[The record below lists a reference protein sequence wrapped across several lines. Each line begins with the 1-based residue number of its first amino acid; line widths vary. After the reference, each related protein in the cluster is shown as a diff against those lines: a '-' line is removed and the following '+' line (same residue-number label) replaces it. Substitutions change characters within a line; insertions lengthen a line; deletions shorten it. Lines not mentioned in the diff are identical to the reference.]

1 MFSLVMLILMYF
13 FEIDK
18 IETGAFN
25 PTGLRTLRVLRPLR
39 TINHLPGLKALVIA
53 LLRSVPLLRD
63 SLILIVFYFI
73 VFGSLALACFSRA
86 RSLAR
91 SLARSHARV
100 TLSPHQATPG
110 SSSGWGCSS
119 KNVTTLPSELMRARR

>member
-39 TINHLPGLKALVIA
+39 TINHLPGLKALVTA

-73 VFGSLALACFSRA
+73 VFGPSPALACFSRA

-91 SLARSHARV
+91 SHARV
-100 TLSPHQATPG
+100 TLLPHQATPG

>member
-39 TINHLPGLKALVIA
+39 TINHLPGLKVSV
-53 LLRSVPLLRD
+53 LL
-63 SLILIVFYFI
+63 FI
-73 VFGSLALACFSRA
+73 VTFHANLAHSLT
-86 RSLAR
+86 RS
-91 SLARSHARV
+91 
-100 TLSPHQATPG
+100 P
-110 SSSGWGCSS
+110 
-119 KNVTTLPSELMRARR
+119 